1 MSYIGL
7 LNESISSTYTNVSA
21 SDDLTIGSSLR
32 NLGSLTQIGPATF
45 SGSLNGLLTAVSN
58 GADLTYTY
66 APASKIFTIQ
76 INNNSITNTKLLN
89 SSILL
94 NGQVMSLGTTAY
106 TIPDTTISNAML
118 AGSIALSK
126 LISGVIGQIIVVNA
140 LGNAIYGSLTLNNLP
155 FGTANQFLQTS
166 GSNNTWTT
174 LSGDASLSS
183 GVLTIGNAAITNAK
197 LLNSS
202 ISLNGQVMLLGST
215 AYTMTTTNITQGTNY
230 YLNALTTTS
239 PNEITLTLTSN
250 NLTGSL
256 INNTIDI
263 SKIKTAQIDS
273 ANTLSTLIKR
283 DGATGGFYAGQVQL
297 ITGNWETDIPSLI
310 LGQNNGVNEGVVQ
323 MWGNATT
330 SILMEASTAGALQL
344 YQKVNTVSTLI
355 ADINPTVSSF
365 NTNVNITSG
374 HTYTIDNAEYLTTKT
389 TNDLIEGTTNK
400 YYSSILAQADSKLAI
415 SATDSTEIDFTY
427 TAGNITASLKAGS
440 IAITKL
446 TSSAI
451 TIGTTAISLGGTY
464 SGIAGALSF
473 TGTSSFTNGS
483 NVQGVAYS
491 AVFGQASTTR
501 SGQIVFIDGTS
512 NNQYAQLYCRS
523 NVFGIQ
529 GNITSISL
537 QKPTT
542 VTAALSLT
550 NGILNL
556 GVDATTNSQIVLNS
570 ALSTYAYQIAT
581 NTIGELSI
589 NTLSAFASVIKI
601 GADIFTQTTI
611 GKLIVSGLTQ
621 LASVTA
627 SGTATITGLTS
638 ANGGLIIGTN
648 GTSILRQKLYSVT
661 SSVGQNT
668 TTEYNLTISGFTATP
683 NHIIASI
690 YNAGMFN
697 CSIIARATTATNINY
712 WIANQNIIPSTFTA
726 YFTICQI

>member
-45 SGSLNGLLTAVSN
+45 SGSLIGLVAAVSN

-66 APASKIFTIQ
+66 APASKTFTIQ

-94 NGQVMSLGTTAY
+94 NGQVMALGTTAY
-106 TIPDTTISNAML
+106 TIPDTTITNAML

-126 LISGVIGQIIVVNA
+126 LASGTIGQIIVVNA

-197 LLNSS
+197 LLNRS
-202 ISLNGQVMLLGST
+202 ISRNGQVMLLGST
-215 AYTMTTTNITQGTNY
+215 AYTMTTTNIAQGTNY

-256 INNTIDI
+256 INSTIDI

-283 DGATGGFYAGQVQL
+283 DGTTGGFYAGQVQL

-310 LGQNNGVNEGVVQ
+310 LGQNNGINEGVIQ

-355 ADINPTVSSF
+355 ADINPTVASF
-365 NTNVNITSG
+365 NANVNITSG
-374 HTYTIDNAEYLTTKT
+374 HTYTINNAEYLTTKT
-389 TNDLIEGTTNK
+389 TNDLIQGTTNK
-400 YYSSILAQADSKLAI
+400 YYSSVLAQADAKIAI
-415 SATDSTEIDFTY
+415 SSTDSTEIDFTY
-427 TAGNITASLKAGS
+427 SAGNITAILKDNTIDISRLKSAQIDTANTANTLIKRDASGNFSAGT
-440 IAITKL
+440 ITC
-446 TSSAI
+446 
-451 TIGTTAISLGGTY
+451 
-464 SGIAGALSF
+464 
-473 TGTSSFTNGS
+473 TNGS
-483 NVQGVAYS
+483 AAQGAPYS
-491 AVFGQASTTR
+491 AVFGQASSTK

-512 NNQYAQLYCRS
+512 SNQYAQLYCRS

-529 GNITSISL
+529 GNITSI
-537 QKPTT
+537 
-542 VTAALSLT
+542 ALTKNTSITGTL
-550 NGILNL
+550 
-556 GVDATTNSQIVLNS
+556 DATNLTANNLTTS
-570 ALSTYAYQIAT
+570 ATGINIGTTLANQTINIGNTTSKLTYNGNHLMNYNKSYFT
-581 NTIGELSI
+581 
-589 NTLSAFASVIKI
+589 AFSH
-601 GADIFTQTTI
+601 
-611 GKLIVSGLTQ
+611 SGL
-621 LASVTA
+621 V
-627 SGTATITGLTS
+627 
-638 ANGGLIIGTN
+638 
-648 GTSILRQKLYSVT
+648 
-661 SSVGQNT
+661 
-668 TTEYNLTISGFTATP
+668 
-683 NHIIASI
+683 
-690 YNAGMFN
+690 
-697 CSIIARATTATNINY
+697 ATTGWTVLCSGA
-712 WIANQNIIPSTFTA
+712 QLF
-726 YFTICQI
+726 